1 MPDRINKVNKLIKE
15 EFGKILFQEME
26 FEKGV
31 LVTITGVDT
40 SVDLKYTKILIS
52 VLPFEKSEEAIEILN
67 KNIYGLQQILNK
79 RLKMRSVPRVEFK
92 IDSAG
97 KQMEKIDNIL
107 EKIN

>member
-26 FEKGV
+26 FGKGV
-31 LVTITGVDT
+31 LLTITGVDT

-79 RLKMRSVPRVEFK
+79 RLRMRSVPRVEFK
-92 IDSAG
+92 IDDSM
-97 KQMEKIDNIL
+97 KQVEKIDNIL